1 MFASIYFNMSLIS
14 DDRKMVNT
22 IMLFVPLKLGLQS
35 TTSGLMITVPRPH
48 VGSKC
53 FLIEESDTG
62 RESSQQ
68 LNKHV
73 VVTVPTSSAELNYKP
88 ASAGTGAFAAI

>member
-1 MFASIYFNMSLIS
+1 MI
-14 DDRKMVNT
+14 NT
-22 IMLFVPLKLGLQS
+22 IILFVPLKIGLGS
-35 TTSGLMITVPRPH
+35 TTSGLTTVPRPQI
-48 VGSKC
+48 GSTC
-53 FLIEESDTG
+53 FRQLRLISGVLKEESDTG

-88 ASAGTGAFAAI
+88 ASAGTGAFAANLAAKMQPCA